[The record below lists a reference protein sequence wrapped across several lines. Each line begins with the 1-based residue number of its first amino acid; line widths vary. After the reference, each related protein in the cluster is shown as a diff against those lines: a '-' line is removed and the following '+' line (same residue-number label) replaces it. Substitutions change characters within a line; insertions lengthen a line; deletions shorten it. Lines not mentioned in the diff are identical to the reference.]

1 MNVYPL
7 SSDMRAYILS
17 EPKIAK
23 SPHRLVMIFE
33 TALRREL
40 SLTTG
45 GVFLVLVT
53 IMITTLV
60 IRILGFAA
68 NGAVNPE
75 DALVLIALAT
85 LGYMAVILTVSLFV
99 AVLIVLVRWYKDSE
113 MIVWFASGL
122 SVVSLIR
129 PILRFA
135 IPLIVI
141 IALLALFVWPW
152 ANRESTLISQRFQQ
166 RSDVSMMAEG
176 QFRESAK
183 AERVFF
189 IEALDIN
196 QREVKNIFVAE
207 NKNGRLSVAVSA
219 TGFVENE
226 AGGAKSIILNNGR
239 RYEGIP
245 TQANFR
251 ILEFDKYST
260 TLRSKTLIDP
270 PPRDREKTILELLDT
285 KIPGEINPSL
295 GELLWRIGLPFMALG
310 LVLIAIPLAYV
321 NPRLGNYTAMFYAV
335 LIYLIYSNLLNL
347 SQNFVSQGKLP
358 ITVAIWPL
366 HILAITIAYILI
378 RNRINPSLKWWQRQ
392 LPAVFA
398 K

>member
-1 MNVYPL
+1 
-7 SSDMRAYILS
+7 
-17 EPKIAK
+17 
-23 SPHRLVMIFE
+23 MIFKQ
-33 TALRREL
+33 ALRREL
-40 SLTTG
+40 SFTTG

-85 LGYMAVILTVSLFV
+85 LGYMGVLLTVSLFV
-99 AVLIVLVRWYKDSE
+99 SILIVLVRWYKDSE

-122 SVVSLIR
+122 SIASLIR
-129 PILRFA
+129 PILYFA
-135 IPLIVI
+135 TPLIVI

-166 RSDVSMMAEG
+166 RSDVSMVAAG
-176 QFRESAK
+176 QFKEAAK

-189 IEALDIN
+189 IEELDIDKG
-196 QREVKNIFVAE
+196 EVKNIFAAE
-207 NKNGRLSVAVSA
+207 TKNGRLSVAVAS
-219 TGFVENE
+219 TGFIKNE
-226 AGGAKSIILNNGR
+226 AGGEKTIVLNNGR
-239 RYEGIP
+239 RYEGLP
-245 TQANFR
+245 SQADFR
-251 ILEFDKYST
+251 ILEFDEYQTKIQ
-260 TLRSKTLIDP
+260 RKTILDP
-270 PPRDREKTILELLDT
+270 VPRDREKSVFELINDT
-285 KIPGEINPSL
+285 NPGSQNANR

-347 SQNFVSQGKLP
+347 TQNFVAQGKVDVFMGAWP
-358 ITVAIWPL
+358 I
-366 HILAITIAYILI
+366 HTIAFFIALVLI
-378 RNRINPSLKWWQRQ
+378 RNRINPSLKWWRRQ
-392 LPAVFA
+392 LPAFLSS